1 MKKNNKIWPPQDQ
14 SFWYLKREPIV
25 PLRADL
31 KTEVLVIGGG
41 MAGLSAAQSFAA
53 AGKQVALVEQYYC
66 GSGASGKS
74 SGFITPNAELSLHD
88 FDQRYGKDA
97 AKRIWDLITGGVEKI
112 RTNIQAY
119 SLTCDYQP
127 QDTIVVANDRKS
139 LQALKDE
146 NKDLE
151 LLGYKSA
158 YYDEHT
164 IQTYVGSSSYYGG
177 VRYEDTFGVDGYAYC
192 QEMKRVLQ
200 EQGVRIYEETPVVA
214 VDDKRA
220 QTAHGTITAD
230 HIIICVDR
238 FLPDL
243 GLLTKEVYHAQTFLM
258 VSQVLAPEVIKT
270 IFPEQN
276 YMVWDTEFV
285 YNYFRV
291 TGQGRLLLGGG
302 SLLNTLDK
310 RESYHNTYM
319 YNKLTRYF
327 KQRFPTL
334 SIQFEQY
341 WPGLIG
347 LSKDIGPIAG
357 ADKDRKS
364 LYYISAA
371 AGLPIAVGMGTYSAE
386 HILQGRTD
394 LDEYLNPYRKYF
406 IGRGLQTI
414 LGTKLAFGL
423 SNLKAHYFP

>member
-1 MKKNNKIWPPQDQ
+1 MKLIWPPQDQ
-14 SFWYLKREPIV
+14 SFWYLQRGPTK
-25 PLRADL
+25 PLRTDMS
-31 KTEVLVIGGG
+31 TQIVIVGGG

-53 AGKQVALVEQYYC
+53 MGKQVVLLEQYYC

-88 FDQRYGKDA
+88 FDRRYGKDV

-112 RTNIQAY
+112 RSNIFTY
-119 SLTCDYQP
+119 NLDCDYQP

-151 LLGYKSA
+151 KLGYKSA
-158 YYDEHT
+158 YYDENT
-164 IQTYVGSSSYYGG
+164 IKNYVGSSGYYGG
-177 VRYEDTFGVDGYAYC
+177 VGYEDTFGIDGYKYC
-192 QEMKRVLQ
+192 QEMKRRLEQ
-200 EQGVRIYEETPVVA
+200 QGVQIYEETPVIQVN
-214 VDDKRA
+214 DK
-220 QTAHGTITAD
+220 QVKTAHATVTAD
-230 HIIICVDR
+230 HIIVCVDR

-243 GLLTKEVYHAQTFLM
+243 GLLNKEIYHAQTFLM
-258 VSQVLAPEVIKT
+258 VSQVLAPEQLKT
-270 IFPEQN
+270 IFPEKN
-276 YMVWDTEFV
+276 YMVWDTEFI
-285 YNYFRV
+285 YNYYRV

-302 SLLNTLDK
+302 SVFNTFDK
-310 RESYHNTYM
+310 NESYHNQYM
-319 YNKLTRYF
+319 YRKLTKYF
-327 KQRFPTL
+327 AKKFPSL

-357 ADKDRKS
+357 QDKDKKS
-364 LYYISAA
+364 IYYISAA
-371 AGLPIAVGMGTYSAE
+371 AGLPIAAGMGTYAAE
-386 HILQGRTD
+386 HIVQGRAD
-394 LDEYLNPYRKYF
+394 LDPYLSPYRSYF

-414 LGTKLAFGL
+414 VGTKIAFGL